1 MTSVFYSR
9 PHPVSEEEA
18 DPFQHRVSLISDSFS
33 TGTNLSPLWTAWRPT
48 NSSGFASSMAFGL
61 RSKQARVCNKLG
73 FLTFSYCSLYKCRV
87 CTEVATYGKPHIRPQ
102 KKREFEE
109 FSTGLWRPGRSA
121 KDEELTLKNCISS
134 DYVQYYKELPFTEVP
149 SHVSRV
155 FEPLA
160 RSRKI
165 A

>member
-1 MTSVFYSR
+1 M
-9 PHPVSEEEA
+9 E
-18 DPFQHRVSLISDSFS
+18 I
-33 TGTNLSPLWTAWRPT
+33 
-48 NSSGFASSMAFGL
+48 
-61 RSKQARVCNKLG
+61 
-73 FLTFSYCSLYKCRV
+73 
-87 CTEVATYGKPHIRPQ
+87 ATYGKPHIRPQ

-121 KDEELTLKNCISS
+121 KEEELTLKNRISS
-134 DYVQYYKELPFTEVP
+134 DYVHYYKELLFTEVP

>member
-1 MTSVFYSR
+1 M
-9 PHPVSEEEA
+9 
-18 DPFQHRVSLISDSFS
+18 
-33 TGTNLSPLWTAWRPT
+33 
-48 NSSGFASSMAFGL
+48 AS
-61 RSKQARVCNKLG
+61 
-73 FLTFSYCSLYKCRV
+73 
-87 CTEVATYGKPHIRPQ
+87 

-109 FSTGLWRPGRSA
+109 FSIGLWRPGRSA
-121 KDEELTLKNCISS
+121 KEEELTLKNHISS
-134 DYVQYYKELPFTEVP
+134 DYVHDYKELPCTEVL